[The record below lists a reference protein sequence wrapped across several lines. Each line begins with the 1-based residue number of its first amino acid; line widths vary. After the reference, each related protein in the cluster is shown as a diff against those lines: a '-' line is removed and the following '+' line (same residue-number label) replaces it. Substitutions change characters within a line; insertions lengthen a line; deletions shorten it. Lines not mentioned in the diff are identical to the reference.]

1 MAYAVS
7 ERQNQATPQ
16 VAEHDPQA
24 VEIVAHLTRAQSED
38 LARRR
43 RVRNRALGLV
53 LVGLVALFFVLSV
66 SRLADVG
73 DPQKWSRPGAIAPSR

>member
-1 MAYAVS
+1 MAHAVS
-7 ERQNQATPQ
+7 ETRHRTTPR
-16 VAEHDPQA
+16 AEEHDPQA
-24 VEIVAHLTRAQSED
+24 VEVVARLSRAQSQE

-43 RVRNRALGLV
+43 RMRNRALGLV
-53 LVGLVALFFVLSV
+53 LLGLVALFFALSV